1 MRLGSSTAPILKVCV
16 NISAQ
21 WLIAHA
27 LRKSKSD
34 VVDLVW
40 GTSVLSASERNELGS
55 PISNLQ
61 RFPEPLEQV

>member
-27 LRKSKSD
+27 LRKAKSD

-40 GTSVLSASERNELGS
+40 SKSD
-55 PISNLQ
+55 
-61 RFPEPLEQV
+61 FDFH